1 MTTLRLDLRSSG
13 QTVTVAPGDRLE
25 LKLEE
30 NPTTGFRWVFA
41 EDGVP
46 CFSLVSDAYEGGGAP
61 GAGGEHKW
69 QMKAVQLGNCE
80 LRLFY
85 RRSFEPDASPAR
97 SFVLHVKVTG

>member
-1 MTTLRLDLRSSG
+1 LVDETFSAQTVELPVGQVMELRL
-13 QTVTVAPGDRLE
+13 Q
-25 LKLEE
+25 E

>member
-1 MTTLRLDLRSSG
+1 MLLVDETFSAQTVELPVGQVMELRL
-13 QTVTVAPGDRLE
+13 Q
-25 LKLEE
+25 E

>member
-1 MTTLRLDLRSSG
+1 MRVQTEDGTMLLVDETFSAQTVELPVGQVMELRL
-13 QTVTVAPGDRLE
+13 Q
-25 LKLEE
+25 E

-80 LRLFY
+80 LRLF
-85 RRSFEPDASPAR
+85 
-97 SFVLHVKVTG
+97 